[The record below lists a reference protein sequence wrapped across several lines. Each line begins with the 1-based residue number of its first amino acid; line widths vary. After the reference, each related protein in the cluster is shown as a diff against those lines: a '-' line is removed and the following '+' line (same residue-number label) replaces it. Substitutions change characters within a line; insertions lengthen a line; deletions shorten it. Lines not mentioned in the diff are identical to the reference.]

1 MKKSKKNRVLPKKV
15 NHYSIRKFSMG
26 TASIMLGATLL
37 FSIDKQAEA
46 AESPLTSQGENKADV
61 GDGDKPPETSTETP
75 VVAPTEAPVETVIQ
89 NNDNPN
95 IELEGVTIETPDK
108 AVESAEADTT
118 TDATATETTTAEET
132 VAADETTPPSST
144 EPETEIVSDEPS
156 QTEEITQPTETTSSD
171 STSETSTESEAKASE
186 PSTTENEITPPT
198 TDDQSTT
205 SQNTTNQDD
214 TTSTETESK
223 DVSIEPEP
231 TIISEEP
238 SSTEEITQPAQTE
251 ETSTTD
257 ATNEASK
264 ESTTETSDEATSP
277 SSTETESQESNTVS
291 VTEASEK
298 PQSETDSKVEE
309 TPQAQL
315 VSESP
320 ETTEASQATNEADT
334 AQSETSDKTNEA
346 QTADSTSTEPTQES
360 STEASTT
367 SDKTEATTFTESP
380 RDTEDTSEVV
390 VTEAMTTDSKQ
401 SEQTQNS
408 ENADTSSTNETE
420 YQVEETPQAQLV
432 SEEPET
438 SQASSEDVKAQS
450 EATNVTTDEK
460 ASTDSMVS
468 ETSQTTGEKIE
479 TTSKESADA
488 STQSEDTTQVE
499 ETTSTES
506 LASTTETSQS
516 EDTSQVED
524 KASTETTTS
533 ETSTDTQASTEDQ
546 TASSEK
552 TETPTSND
560 SAFQEEAT
568 TTPSNED
575 VTESSAITSESAP
588 QTEETSVNTDAVAS
602 NEEPQTEAAPVVES
616 MNTVKEV
623 DATSEAS
630 TSDNTVDP
638 ATVDANKAD
647 LTEALETSDS
657 KTEAVNDYLTSNL
670 NEAEAAEVQSNI
682 DPSVDLNT
690 ASTEEIQAA
699 VDQAVL
705 KTVSDDIESNQ
716 LPKTTVRSMSTMTYA
731 GVAAVDANT
740 TTTTADL
747 PYSENYTFQTIMFDP
762 QPLTSDQVLKGN
774 TIPFEIHDYMT
785 GSNSGDRYKVD
796 LQLDPV
802 IADHVTRITV
812 NSANQNEQ
820 REFTRLKDADG
831 NLTDTWEVNF
841 IRANNGLFGGAEILK
856 PYTATGGKIYLDD
869 TVGNIVNSTD
879 VTLDKL
885 DYRIY
890 VRDSET
896 NTIIKTADT
905 SGYFVTKDNYVANLP
920 TSTSTTLNNQFK
932 ASNGSVKYEDT
943 IGNNGGFIVDQTIM
957 KNGIFDYNVSANT
970 GTGTKQFSYNYMID
984 PDLIPYIDHVEL
996 HRLDFQGVTGF
1007 DQNYYPANKVADLKL
1022 NADGT
1027 GSITDADMNKLI
1039 EFNNSTPESVGIRM
1053 VVVLNQDINNILTK
1067 DGQYDEN
1074 GNLIIGTS
1082 DIKED
1087 FNFSGYLADKNGGV
1101 INNTY
1106 GNSTLFL
1113 QDADQDGLLD
1123 SYENKVTHTNP
1134 SVTDTDND
1142 GKNDGDEVKNYQT
1155 SPLVGIPEVPNMAVG
1170 DTVVKGTVP
1179 LAPNLNETQ
1188 TVNIVDQNQK
1198 VIGISTVNADG
1209 TFNVT
1214 IPSSPEGQYHV
1225 QIVSPSYANPEV
1237 NTFEIINYETALQTE
1252 ISPVNDQDTTIT
1264 VEGHPGSTVTVKASD
1279 GSIIGTTVIPEDG
1292 TSGVVQL
1299 NEPLAAGTVI
1309 TSTAT
1314 LDNHTGQPSNPVTVS
1329 DVTAPSAP
1337 VINPVTS
1344 EDTSVT
1350 GMAEPNSTVTITY
1363 PDGSITTVSTDENGN
1378 YTSEIPDSVNL
1389 QGGETISATSTDQ
1402 AGNESEE
1409 TATTVTD
1416 TTMPE
1421 APTVGPVTS
1430 EDATIIG
1437 TSEPGSTVTVTFP
1450 DGSTSTAVSD
1460 ADGNYVVAIPE
1471 SQDLIGGENISVK
1484 ATDEAGNVSG
1494 EASTTVQ
1501 DTSAPKAPVVNQV
1514 TSEDTAITGQ
1524 AEPGSTVIVNFPDG
1538 STSTDVADNEGN
1550 YSIEIPADIDLT
1562 GGETLPITATD
1573 QAGNTS
1579 PSTSTTVSDVT
1590 APDAPVV
1597 DPVTSEDTTITGQ
1610 AEPGSTVTV
1619 TFPDG
1624 STSTGLTD
1632 ESGHYVIAIPDSQD
1646 FSGGET
1652 INVISTDEA
1661 GNDSAQSTA
1670 QVTDVTA
1677 PDTPV
1682 VNPVTSED
1690 TTITGQAEP
1699 GSTVTVTF
1707 PNGTT
1712 STATTTEDGSYT
1724 VVIPEGVDLQG
1735 NEVLPVTS
1743 TDKAG
1748 NESGV
1753 VTTTVSDA
1761 TNPETPTVNP
1771 ISSEDTTLSGTAEPN
1786 STVSV
1791 TFPDGSISTVVTD
1804 DSGHYE
1810 VAIPESQ
1817 DLVGGESLV
1826 VTSTDE
1832 AGNTSNEAS
1841 VTVSDVTPPEAPVV
1855 DAVDSNDIVITGQA
1869 EPGSTVTVTFPDGVT
1884 GTGIADET
1892 GQYIIEVPDT
1902 VDLTGGEVLPVS
1914 ATDKA
1919 GNESGVTTTTV
1930 SDVTAPSV
1938 PSIQPVTS
1946 DDTFITG
1953 NAEPGSTV
1961 TVTFPD
1967 GSVSTG
1973 LTDAEGN
1980 YTIAIPENIDLVG
1993 GETLPVM
2000 ATDASGNASS
2010 EATTTVQD
2018 TTPPEAPV
2026 VNPISSEDTVLT
2038 GIAEPGATVTV
2049 TFEDGTTGSTIAD
2062 AEGNYTIV
2070 VPNTVDLIGGE
2081 VLPVTAT
2088 DGQGNQSQTSEVIVT
2103 DMTAPTTPTVF
2114 PVTSEDSE
2122 IIGTGE
2128 PGSTVTITFPDGSSS
2143 TTTVNEDGSYT
2154 MPIPETI
2161 DLVGDEVLVVTSTD
2175 EAGNASGDVTTTVTD
2190 ATTPETPVVN
2200 PVTSEDTNITG
2211 IAEPGS
2217 TVTVSFPDGTTGT
2230 GVANDEGQ
2238 FVISIPESVDLTGGE
2253 VLPVTATDKAGNE
2266 SGEATTTVEDTSA
2279 PNAPTINPV
2288 TSEDGY
2294 ISGVAEAG
2302 STVTVTF
2309 PDGSISTAIV
2319 DANGDYTIAIP
2330 EGVDLTGGEV
2340 LPITATDQNNN
2351 QSEASSTTVEDVT
2364 APDAPVVNPVTS
2376 EDVVVTGQAEP
2387 GSTVTVEFPNGI
2399 TSTATADE
2407 NGHYVVDIPEQL
2419 DLIGGET
2426 LNVTAS
2432 DSNGNTS
2439 EQAST
2444 DVADQTPPLA
2454 PTVNPVTSEDTQ
2466 ISGTAEPNTTVTIAF
2481 PNGTTSTVT
2490 ADDNGDYVL
2499 DIPEN
2504 IDLTGDE
2511 TLTVT
2516 ATDASDNTSTETTT
2530 TVTDSTAP
2538 NVPTVNPVTSED
2550 TQITGTAEP
2559 GSTVTVTFPDG
2570 STTTGTVDENG
2581 NYVVDIPSNVDLTGG
2596 ETLPITSTDN
2606 DGNTSE
2612 QATTTVSDAT
2622 APDAPTVNPVTSEDT
2637 TITGQAEPGS
2647 TVTVT
2652 FPDGSTSTGVADE
2665 NGNYVVAIPTDQD
2678 LTGNEPVVVTT
2689 EDKAGNT
2696 SAQATTTV
2704 QDVTPPVAPT
2714 INPVTSEDTTITGTA
2729 EPGSTVTVMF
2739 EDGTTGSAI
2748 TDAEGNY
2755 TITIPEGVDLVGGK
2769 VLPIIA
2775 TDDSGNASN
2784 ETTTTVTD
2792 TTAPVTPTINP
2803 VSSDDT
2809 TITGQAEPG
2818 STVTVTFPD
2827 GTTST
2832 GITDENGAYVI
2843 VIPEGV
2849 DLTGGE
2855 TLPIVSTDDSGNASQ
2870 EASTTVVDTTAPETP
2885 SINPVTSEDA
2895 TITGTAEPGS
2905 TVTVTFPDGTTSTAT
2920 TDESGQYVIH
2930 IPSSVDLVG
2939 GETLPITSTD
2949 KDGNESGEA
2958 VTTVEDTTP
2967 PLAPVVNPVTSEDST
2982 VTGTAEPGSTVTVTF
2997 PDGSVSTGLADPEGN
3012 YTIAIPENVELVGG
3026 ENIVVNATDE
3036 TGNASTE
3043 SSTTVE
3049 DVTPPSAPT
3058 INPVTS
3064 EDATITGQAE
3074 PGSTVTVTFPDGTT
3088 STTIADENGN
3098 YVIDIPTTVDFEGGE
3113 TIPVTAKDE
3122 AGNQSTEMT
3131 TTVTDTTAPSVPTVN
3146 PVTSEDTQVTGTA
3159 EPGSTVTVTF
3169 PDGTTSTGT
3178 ADENGNY
3185 VVDIPSNVDL
3195 TGGET
3200 LPITSTD
3207 KDGNESEQATTTVT
3221 DATAPTVPT
3230 VNPVTSED
3238 TQVTG
3243 TAEPG
3248 SNVTVTFPDG
3258 TTSTGTA
3265 DENGNYVV
3273 DIPSNV
3279 DLTGGE
3285 TLPITSTDKDGN
3297 ESEQAT
3303 TTITDTTA
3311 PTVPTVNPVTSEDT
3325 TVTGTAEPGSTVTV
3339 TFPDGSTSTGVTD
3352 ENGHYVV
3359 AIPNEVDL
3367 IGNEVLV
3374 VDVTDQSGNV
3384 SDDASVEVEDTTQ
3397 PSAPIINPV
3406 TSEDT
3411 TVTGTAEPGSTVTVT
3426 FPDGTTSTGIADE
3439 NGNYV
3444 VEIPSN
3450 VDLTGG
3456 ETLPITATDEAGN
3469 ESEQATTTV
3478 TDISAPTVPTVNPV
3492 TSEDTQVTGTAE
3504 PGSTVTVTFP
3514 DGSTA
3519 TGTADEDGNYVVE
3532 IPSNVDLTGGE
3543 TLPITSTDKDGNES
3557 EQAST
3562 TVTDTTAPT
3571 VPTVNPVTSE
3581 GTQVTGTA
3589 EPGSTVTVTFPD
3601 GTTSTGTADE
3611 NGNYVVEIPS
3621 NVDLTGGETL
3631 PITSTDKDGNESE
3644 QATTTIT
3651 DTTAPTVPTVN
3662 PVTSE
3667 DAQVTGTAEP
3677 GSTVTVTFPDGST
3690 SSGTADENGNYVV
3703 EIPSNVD
3710 LTGDE
3715 TLVVQATDKDNN
3727 TSNEATINVQDTTA
3741 PTVPTINEVTSD
3753 DAQITGTAEPGS
3765 TVTVTFPD
3773 GTTSTA
3779 ITDGEGNY
3787 VVDIPSN
3794 VDLTGGEI
3802 LPVTATDQTG
3812 NTSEEA
3818 ATTVTDTTAPNAP
3831 VVYPVTSESTEI
3843 KGEAEPGSTVTVT
3856 FPDGSISTG
3865 ITDEDGNYTIAIPE
3879 TIDLVG
3885 NEHLEVVATD
3895 KDDNASE
3902 QSNVTVSDT
3911 TVPEAP
3917 IVDPVTSDA
3926 TEITGTAEPG
3936 STVTVTF
3943 PDGSTSTSIVNE
3955 DGSYVVSIPEGIDL
3969 IGGETLPVKVTDASG
3984 NESNETTTTVTDT
3997 TKPSVPTIDP
4007 ITSEDTQITGTAEPG
4022 STVTVTFPD
4031 GSIATGETDETGHYV
4046 ISIPPAKDLEGGEVL
4061 PVISTD
4067 KNGYSSD
4074 EAIITVTDQTAPD
4087 APTINPVNSEDT
4099 QITGTAEP
4107 GSTVTVTFPD
4117 GTTGTATTD
4126 DNGNYVIE
4134 IPPTVDLTG
4143 GETLPVTATDTSN
4156 NQSETSTVTVSD
4168 KTSPE
4173 TPTVNP
4179 ITSEDSQITGTTE
4192 PGSTV
4197 TVTFPDGTTS
4207 TTTTDENGNYVI
4219 DIPEGTDLEGSE
4231 TISVTAT
4238 DKDGNQ
4244 SETATTTVVDK
4255 TAPEAPTINPVT
4267 SEDTQ
4272 VTGTAEPGT
4281 TVTVVFPDG
4290 TTGSTTTDENGNYV
4304 IPIPEHVDLTGGETL
4319 EVSITDKGNNQSDNA
4334 TTTVTDTTAPSVPT
4348 VNPVTSEDTTVVGTA
4363 EPGSTVTVTFPNGS
4377 TVTTTTNEE
4386 GNYEVKIPEDVVLIG
4401 NEIIHVHAT
4410 DQDGNDS
4417 EEASTTVKDVTP
4429 PEKPTVNPVNESDA
4443 VITGHAE
4450 PGSTITVAFPDETT
4464 SSTTVNQD
4472 GSFEVQVPP
4481 HIELT
4486 GDETLVVTA
4495 TDQAH
4500 NTSDK
4505 AEVTVTDLTKPARP
4519 HVDDVF
4525 IGDDTISGTGE
4536 PNTTIKV
4543 NLPNGEEVTT
4553 TVDQNG
4559 EWVVEVPRDVK
4570 LEGQDTI
4577 KVVSIDTA
4585 YNLSKAVTS
4594 TVTDQEAQPVI
4605 NPPQVNPIDVEKG
4618 EVTGTSE
4625 PGQIIRITYPNVTTT
4640 TTKADE
4646 NGQWHAHIPEDM
4658 NLEPTDTILVTASNE
4673 RGSTS
4678 DMHQSSIKQGEGQ
4691 QSTARETSQQTDKGS
4706 TASEKA
4712 KEALEA
4718 LPETGISNLNRAG
4731 LIGGTM
4737 IAALG
4742 FFILA
4747 YRRRKD
4753 EEEETEEEK

>member
-1 MKKSKKNRVLPKKV
+1 
-15 NHYSIRKFSMG
+15 
-26 TASIMLGATLL
+26 
-37 FSIDKQAEA
+37 
-46 AESPLTSQGENKADV
+46 
-61 GDGDKPPETSTETP
+61 
-75 VVAPTEAPVETVIQ
+75 
-89 NNDNPN
+89 
-95 IELEGVTIETPDK
+95 
-108 AVESAEADTT
+108 
-118 TDATATETTTAEET
+118 
-132 VAADETTPPSST
+132 
-144 EPETEIVSDEPS
+144 
-156 QTEEITQPTETTSSD
+156 
-171 STSETSTESEAKASE
+171 
-186 PSTTENEITPPT
+186 
-198 TDDQSTT
+198 
-205 SQNTTNQDD
+205 
-214 TTSTETESK
+214 
-223 DVSIEPEP
+223 
-231 TIISEEP
+231 
-238 SSTEEITQPAQTE
+238 
-251 ETSTTD
+251 
-257 ATNEASK
+257 
-264 ESTTETSDEATSP
+264 
-277 SSTETESQESNTVS
+277 
-291 VTEASEK
+291 
-298 PQSETDSKVEE
+298 
-309 TPQAQL
+309 
-315 VSESP
+315 
-320 ETTEASQATNEADT
+320 
-334 AQSETSDKTNEA
+334 
-346 QTADSTSTEPTQES
+346 
-360 STEASTT
+360 
-367 SDKTEATTFTESP
+367 
-380 RDTEDTSEVV
+380 
-390 VTEAMTTDSKQ
+390 
-401 SEQTQNS
+401 
-408 ENADTSSTNETE
+408 
-420 YQVEETPQAQLV
+420 
-432 SEEPET
+432 
-438 SQASSEDVKAQS
+438 
-450 EATNVTTDEK
+450 
-460 ASTDSMVS
+460 
-468 ETSQTTGEKIE
+468 
-479 TTSKESADA
+479 
-488 STQSEDTTQVE
+488 
-499 ETTSTES
+499 
-506 LASTTETSQS
+506 
-516 EDTSQVED
+516 
-524 KASTETTTS
+524 
-533 ETSTDTQASTEDQ
+533 
-546 TASSEK
+546 
-552 TETPTSND
+552 
-560 SAFQEEAT
+560 
-568 TTPSNED
+568 
-575 VTESSAITSESAP
+575 
-588 QTEETSVNTDAVAS
+588 
-602 NEEPQTEAAPVVES
+602 
-616 MNTVKEV
+616 
-623 DATSEAS
+623 
-630 TSDNTVDP
+630 
-638 ATVDANKAD
+638 
-647 LTEALETSDS
+647 
-657 KTEAVNDYLTSNL
+657 
-670 NEAEAAEVQSNI
+670 
-682 DPSVDLNT
+682 
-690 ASTEEIQAA
+690 
-699 VDQAVL
+699 
-705 KTVSDDIESNQ
+705 
-716 LPKTTVRSMSTMTYA
+716 
-731 GVAAVDANT
+731 
-740 TTTTADL
+740 
-747 PYSENYTFQTIMFDP
+747 
-762 QPLTSDQVLKGN
+762 
-774 TIPFEIHDYMT
+774 
-785 GSNSGDRYKVD
+785 
-796 LQLDPV
+796 
-802 IADHVTRITV
+802 
-812 NSANQNEQ
+812 
-820 REFTRLKDADG
+820 
-831 NLTDTWEVNF
+831 
-841 IRANNGLFGGAEILK
+841 
-856 PYTATGGKIYLDD
+856 
-869 TVGNIVNSTD
+869 
-879 VTLDKL
+879 
-885 DYRIY
+885 
-890 VRDSET
+890 
-896 NTIIKTADT
+896 
-905 SGYFVTKDNYVANLP
+905 
-920 TSTSTTLNNQFK
+920 
-932 ASNGSVKYEDT
+932 
-943 IGNNGGFIVDQTIM
+943 
-957 KNGIFDYNVSANT
+957 
-970 GTGTKQFSYNYMID
+970 
-984 PDLIPYIDHVEL
+984 
-996 HRLDFQGVTGF
+996 
-1007 DQNYYPANKVADLKL
+1007 
-1022 NADGT
+1022 
-1027 GSITDADMNKLI
+1027 
-1039 EFNNSTPESVGIRM
+1039 
-1053 VVVLNQDINNILTK
+1053 
-1067 DGQYDEN
+1067 
-1074 GNLIIGTS
+1074 
-1082 DIKED
+1082 
-1087 FNFSGYLADKNGGV
+1087 
-1101 INNTY
+1101 
-1106 GNSTLFL
+1106 
-1113 QDADQDGLLD
+1113 
-1123 SYENKVTHTNP
+1123 
-1134 SVTDTDND
+1134 
-1142 GKNDGDEVKNYQT
+1142 
-1155 SPLVGIPEVPNMAVG
+1155 
-1170 DTVVKGTVP
+1170 
-1179 LAPNLNETQ
+1179 
-1188 TVNIVDQNQK
+1188 
-1198 VIGISTVNADG
+1198 
-1209 TFNVT
+1209 
-1214 IPSSPEGQYHV
+1214 
-1225 QIVSPSYANPEV
+1225 
-1237 NTFEIINYETALQTE
+1237 
-1252 ISPVNDQDTTIT
+1252 
-1264 VEGHPGSTVTVKASD
+1264 
-1279 GSIIGTTVIPEDG
+1279 
-1292 TSGVVQL
+1292 
-1299 NEPLAAGTVI
+1299 
-1309 TSTAT
+1309 
-1314 LDNHTGQPSNPVTVS
+1314 
-1329 DVTAPSAP
+1329 
-1337 VINPVTS
+1337 
-1344 EDTSVT
+1344 
-1350 GMAEPNSTVTITY
+1350 
-1363 PDGSITTVSTDENGN
+1363 
-1378 YTSEIPDSVNL
+1378 
-1389 QGGETISATSTDQ
+1389 
-1402 AGNESEE
+1402 
-1409 TATTVTD
+1409 
-1416 TTMPE
+1416 
-1421 APTVGPVTS
+1421 
-1430 EDATIIG
+1430 
-1437 TSEPGSTVTVTFP
+1437 STVTVTFP

-1514 TSEDTAITGQ
+1514 TSDDTAITGQ

-1761 TNPETPTVNP
+1761 TNPDTPTVNP
-1771 ISSEDTTLSGTAEPN
+1771 ISSEDTTLTGTAEPN

-1804 DSGHYE
+1804 ESGHYE

-1953 NAEPGSTV
+1953 NAEPGSSV

-2114 PVTSEDSE
+2114 PITSEDSE

-2294 ISGVAEAG
+2294 ITGVAEAG

-2319 DANGDYTIAIP
+2319 DANGDYTIVIP

-2755 TITIPEGVDLVGGK
+2755 TITIPEGVDLVGGE

-2939 GETLPITSTD
+2939 GETLPITTTD

-3113 TIPVTAKDE
+3113 TIPVTATDE

-3159 EPGSTVTVTF
+3159 EPGSNVTVTF
-3169 PDGTTSTGT
+3169 PDGTTSTGIT
-3178 ADENGNY
+3178 DENGNY
-3185 VVDIPSNVDL
+3185 VIEIPSNVDL

-3207 KDGNESEQATTTVT
+3207 KDGNESEQATTTV
-3221 DATAPTVPT
+3221 
-3230 VNPVTSED
+3230 
-3238 TQVTG
+3238 
-3243 TAEPG
+3243 
-3248 SNVTVTFPDG
+3248 
-3258 TTSTGTA
+3258 
-3265 DENGNYVV
+3265 
-3273 DIPSNV
+3273 
-3279 DLTGGE
+3279 
-3285 TLPITSTDKDGN
+3285 
-3297 ESEQAT
+3297 
-3303 TTITDTTA
+3303 TDTTA

-3384 SDDASVEVEDTTQ
+3384 SDDGSVEVEDTTQ

-3426 FPDGTTSTGIADE
+3426 FPDGMTSTGIADE

-3514 DGSTA
+3514 DG
-3519 TGTADEDGNYVVE
+3519 
-3532 IPSNVDLTGGE
+3532 
-3543 TLPITSTDKDGNES
+3543 
-3557 EQAST
+3557 
-3562 TVTDTTAPT
+3562 
-3571 VPTVNPVTSE
+3571 
-3581 GTQVTGTA
+3581 
-3589 EPGSTVTVTFPD
+3589 
-3601 GTTSTGTADE
+3601 TTSTGTADE

-3644 QATTTIT
+3644 QATTTVMDTTAPTVPTVNRVTSEDTQVTGTAEPGSTVTVTFPDGTTSTGTADENGNYVVDIPSNVDLTGGETLPITSTDKEGNESEQATTTVT

-3690 SSGTADENGNYVV
+3690 STGTADEDGNYVV
-3703 EIPSNVD
+3703 DIPSNVD

-3741 PTVPTINEVTSD
+3741 PIVPTINEVTSD
-3753 DAQITGTAEPGS
+3753 DIQITGTAEPGS

-3843 KGEAEPGSTVTVT
+3843 TGEAEPGSTVTVT

-3895 KDDNASE
+3895 KDGNASE

-3911 TVPEAP
+3911 TAPEAP

-4067 KNGYSSD
+4067 KNGNSSD
-4074 EAIITVTDQTAPD
+4074 EAIITVTDQTEPN

-4156 NQSETSTVTVSD
+4156 NQSETTTVTVSD

-4179 ITSEDSQITGTTE
+4179 ITSEDSQITGTAE

-4219 DIPEGTDLEGSE
+4219 EIPEGTDLEGSE

-4255 TAPEAPTINPVT
+4255 TAPDAPTINPVT

-4319 EVSITDKGNNQSDNA
+4319 EVSVTDKGNNQSDNA

-4363 EPGSTVTVTFPNGS
+4363 EPGSTVTVTFPDGS
-4377 TVTTTTNEE
+4377 TVTTTANED

-4505 AEVTVTDLTKPARP
+4505 AEVTVTDLTQPARP

-4585 YNLSKAVTS
+4585 HNPSKAVTS
-4594 TVTDQEAQPVI
+4594 TVTDQEAQPVV

-4646 NGQWHAHIPEDM
+4646 NGQWHAQIPEDM

-4678 DMHQSSIKQGEGQ
+4678 DMHQSSIKQGEGH
-4691 QSTARETSQQTDKGS
+4691 QSTARETAQQTDKGS

-4753 EEEETEEEK
+4753 EEETEEEK